1 MQTINTVFKTQQAKS
16 LSLRNSSANERKSKL
31 KLLLKNFLEMEE
43 EILSAL
49 SDDLGK
55 SKTEALLAEIYGV
68 KAEASFAIKN
78 INGWMKTKRVSS
90 PLAISFTKSWV
101 KPEPKGSV
109 LIIFS

>member
-55 SKTEALLAEIYGV
+55 SKTEA
-68 KAEASFAIKN
+68 
-78 INGWMKTKRVSS
+78 
-90 PLAISFTKSWV
+90 
-101 KPEPKGSV
+101 V
-109 LIIFS
+109 LSEN

>member
-55 SKTEALLAEIYGV
+55 SKTEAVLAEIYGV

-90 PLAISFTKSWV
+90 PT
-101 KPEPKGSV
+101 
-109 LIIFS
+109 